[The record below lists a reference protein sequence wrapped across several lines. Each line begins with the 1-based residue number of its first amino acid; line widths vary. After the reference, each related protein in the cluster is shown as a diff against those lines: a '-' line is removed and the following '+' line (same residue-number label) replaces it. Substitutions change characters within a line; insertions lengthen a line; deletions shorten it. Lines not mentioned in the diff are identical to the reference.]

1 VPLPQAILARKLVVP
16 EVYDLMEKVQEIMIR
31 SQAAPVR
38 QVSSQ
43 VLLLFL
49 LDYPLSP
56 KRLRQ
61 HLNFVLGNLS
71 YEHESGRLAAIDM
84 LSVVVAK
91 FPAEVRPLA
100 CVSFTTAAVAFSCPP
115 MPPSSTHVRIC
126 WMIPS

>member
-1 VPLPQAILARKLVVP
+1 MSLPPQAILARKLVVP
-16 EVYDLMEKVQEIMIR
+16 EVYDLMEKVQEIMVR

-56 KRLRQ
+56 KRLKQ

-84 LSVVVAK
+84 LGAVIAK
-91 FPAEVRPLA
+91 FPAEVRVARALLQPA
-100 CVSFTTAAVAFSCPP
+100 MPAASAAHAAASGSASAFG
-115 MPPSSTHVRIC
+115 
-126 WMIPS
+126 